1 MGTVKDGEK
10 SKEILDEMELKIL
23 LDATGRLPVYLS
35 GWYDALKETMQHS
48 LKGEKLSF
56 EIAVKALQSQP
67 AVEKMF
73 EDLNAMFEKAS
84 EKAELTKLVDG
95 IGNFNPQKK
104 CFVHLK
110 EKKTSSLPST
120 PTSNSILSLNRLFC
134 WPQFELVNH

>member
-95 IGNFNPQKK
+95 IGNFKYSEEML
-104 CFVHLK
+104 C
-110 EKKTSSLPST
+110 TSRVNRDVEPSIH
-120 PTSNSILSLNRLFC
+120 PNIKLNTYLESAF
-134 WPQFELVNH
+134 LLATL

>member
-95 IGNFNPQKK
+95 IGNLKTQKK
-104 CFVHLK
+104 CFVHL
-110 EKKTSSLPST
+110 E
-120 PTSNSILSLNRLFC
+120 
-134 WPQFELVNH
+134 

>member
-95 IGNFNPQKK
+95 IGNFNSQKK

-110 EKKTSSLPST
+110 ERKTSSLPST
-120 PTSNSILSLNRLFC
+120 STSNSILSLNRLFC
-134 WPQFELVNH
+134 WPHFQSVNH

>member
-35 GWYDALKETMQHS
+35 GWYDALKETMQYS

-56 EIAVKALQSQP
+56 ETAVKALQSQP
-67 AVEKMF
+67 AIEKMC

-84 EKAELTKLVDG
+84 EKGELAKLVDG
-95 IGNFNPQKK
+95 IGNFSPQKEIF
-104 CFVHLK
+104 CACRGK
-110 EKKTSSLPST
+110 ED
-120 PTSNSILSLNRLFC
+120 
-134 WPQFELVNH
+134 VD